1 MGVSQFAALAVFDA
15 LVIGGIAMAIVAGL
29 VVSLVLFH
37 YGTLWIQAYLS
48 GADVRMISLI
58 GMSFRRV
65 KPSMI
70 VTAKIMSRQA
80 RLNIDR
86 DWAMC
91 TARLEPLFLAG
102 GDVMDFLRAIIA
114 AHRAGIDLD
123 FDRAAAMDPAGRDV
137 LGAARTSVSPTVID
151 RPEPGRGGKT
161 TLSAVGKNGV
171 ELCIRATGRPVRRP
185 CIHLASRAKKNQGV
199 RRSSMG
205 IIHAAAE

>member
-1 MGVSQFAALAVFDA
+1 MFIGVSQFAALAVGAAF
-15 LVIGGIAMAIVAGL
+15 VIGGIAVAM
-29 VVSLVLFH
+29 V
-37 YGTLWIQAYLS
+37 
-48 GADVRMISLI
+48 
-58 GMSFRRV
+58 
-65 KPSMI
+65 
-70 VTAKIMSRQA
+70 
-80 RLNIDR
+80 
-86 DWAMC
+86 
-91 TARLEPLFLAG
+91 
-102 GDVMDFLRAIIA
+102 A
-114 AHRAGIDLD
+114 ALDLD

-185 CIHLASRAKKNQGV
+185 CIHLASHAKENQGV